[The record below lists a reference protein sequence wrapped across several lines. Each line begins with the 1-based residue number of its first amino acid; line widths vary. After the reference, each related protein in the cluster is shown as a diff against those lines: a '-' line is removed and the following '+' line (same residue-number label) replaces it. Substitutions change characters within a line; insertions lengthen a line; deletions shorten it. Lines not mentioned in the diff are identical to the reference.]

1 MMYLFF
7 DTETTGLPQNWKAP
21 VQQVNN
27 WPRLVQI
34 AWLMYDV
41 QGNLLK
47 EQQYIIKP
55 NGFTIPKAASNVH
68 GITTEK
74 AIQEGIELTTVLN
87 EFNQDINQADALVAH
102 NMSFDEKIVGAEFIR
117 GAYQTALFKRP
128 RLCTML
134 ATVDFCKIPGR
145 YGFKWPKLSELHI
158 KLFGKDFDDAHDAL
172 VDIQA
177 TAKCFW
183 ELKQLGVISS

>member
-1 MMYLFF
+1 MYLFF
-7 DTETTGLPQNWKAP
+7 DTETTGLPLNWKAP

-34 AWLMYDV
+34 AWLSYSKE
-41 QGNLLK
+41 GKLLS

-55 NGFTIPKAASNVH
+55 DGFTIPNEASNVH
-68 GITTEK
+68 GITTK
-74 AIQEGIELTTVLN
+74 IAKQQGVPLAGVLSH
-87 EFNQDINQADALVAH
+87 FNQEISKAKSLVAH

-117 GAYQTALFKRP
+117 GTVQSQLFRMT
-128 RLCTML
+128 RICTML
-134 ATVDFCKIPGR
+134 ATVDYCRIPGR

-158 KLFGKDFDDAHDAL
+158 KLFGHDFEDAHDAMA
-172 VDIQA
+172 DIQA

-183 ELKQLGVISS
+183 ELKKLGVM

>member
-1 MMYLFF
+1 MYLFF
-7 DTETTGLPQNWKAP
+7 DTETTGLPLSWKAP

-34 AWLMYDV
+34 AWLKYDEGG
-41 QGNLLK
+41 QLLD
-47 EQQYIIKP
+47 EQQYIVKP
-55 NGFTIPKAASNVH
+55 NGFTIPKEASNVH
-68 GITTEK
+68 GIST
-74 AIQEGIELTTVLN
+74 ARALQEGVELDEVLDQ
-87 EFNQDINQADALVAH
+87 FNAAITASQTLIAH

-117 GAYQTALFKRP
+117 NTKQSLLFKLP

-134 ATVDFCKIPGR
+134 ATVDYCRIPGR

-158 KLFGKDFDDAHDAL
+158 KLFGHDFDDAHDAM

-183 ELKQLGVISS
+183 ELKKRGVM